1 MAFAAFG
8 LDKYAHDLV
17 FQYRNDDRETINQ
30 VHKMRATV
38 AYGLERFW
46 GEQLRLEGRK
56 AQYWADTWTKLVH
69 IMAEAD
75 MTIPNHDD
83 VETMANALW
92 DSQIFSIAHRK
103 VTLAILTQLC
113 DCMVWW
119 TQRYKPTANIG
130 NNSGD
135 DDE

>member
-1 MAFAAFG
+1 MAWEEFS

-17 FQYRNDDRETINQ
+17 FKYRNDDKETVNQ
-30 VHKMRATV
+30 VHKMRTTV

-46 GEQLRLEGRK
+46 GEQLRLDGRK
-56 AQYWADTWTKLVH
+56 AEYWQDTWNQLVH
-69 IMAEAD
+69 IMAQAD
-75 MTIPNHDD
+75 VNIPNHND
-83 VETMANALW
+83 VESMANALW
-92 DSQIFSIAHRK
+92 NSEIFSIPHRK

-119 TQRYKPTANIG
+119 TQRYKPARSND
-130 NNSGD
+130 NNLGE